1 MKTKMRLILIVLLV
15 ITFASCNS
23 EKLDKEKIKKLYTNC
38 VEKEFYK
45 DVVLE
50 KLILGEKRI
59 LNPKINSN
67 NTLENYKNLEDLGL
81 IKIESNNT
89 SFIGYVQYN
98 IDITEKGKPFLV
110 KIKDK
115 DFVICY
121 NKEIEDVKNIVTNDK
136 LPFAQAN
143 IIFKKT
149 NPTPFASLS
158 NKENEKI
165 LVNLKKTEIGWTLCD
180 NN

>member
-1 MKTKMRLILIVLLV
+1 MKMRLILLALTI
-15 ITFASCNS
+15 ITFTSCSS
-23 EKLDKEKIKKLYTNC
+23 EKLNKEKIKKLYNNC
-38 VEKEFYK
+38 VEKDFYK

-50 KLILGEKRI
+50 ELRLGKKKI
-59 LNPKINSN
+59 LNPKLNSN
-67 NTLENYKNLEDLGL
+67 NTLEHYKKLESLGL
-81 IKIESNNT
+81 IKIESNKT

-98 IDITEKGKPFLV
+98 IDITEKGKPYLV
-110 KIKDK
+110 KVKDK
-115 DFVICY
+115 DYVICY
-121 NKEIEDVKNIVTNDK
+121 DKEVKDVKNIVTNDK

-158 NKENEKI
+158 NKGNEKI

>member
-1 MKTKMRLILIVLLV
+1 MKKRLILVVLSV
-15 ITFASCNS
+15 ITFASCS
-23 EKLDKEKIKKLYTNC
+23 SKKLDKEKIKKLYNNC

-50 KLILGEKRI
+50 ELRLGKKKI
-59 LNPKINSN
+59 LNPKLNSN
-67 NTLENYKNLEDLGL
+67 NTLENYKKLEDLGL

-89 SFIGYVQYN
+89 SFIGFEQYN
-98 IDITEKGKPFLV
+98 INITAKGKSYLV

-121 NKEIEDVKNIVTNDK
+121 NKEIEDVKNIVTNEN

>member
-1 MKTKMRLILIVLLV
+1 MKKRLILVVLAV
-15 ITFASCNS
+15 ITFASCSN
-23 EKLDKEKIKKLYTNC
+23 EKLDKEKIKKLYNNC
-38 VEKEFYK
+38 VEKGFYK
-45 DVVLE
+45 HVVLE
-50 KLILGEKRI
+50 KLILGEKMI
-59 LNPKINSN
+59 FNPKNNSN
-67 NTLENYKNLEDLGL
+67 NTLEHYKSLENLGL

-89 SFIGYVQYN
+89 SFIGFEQYN
-98 IDITEKGKPFLV
+98 INITEKGKPYLV

-121 NKEIEDVKNIVTNDK
+121 NKEIADVKNIVTNEN

-149 NPTPFASLS
+149 NPTPFSSLS
-158 NKENEKI
+158 NKDNEKI
-165 LVNLKKTEIGWTLCD
+165 LINLKKTEIGWTLCD

>member
-1 MKTKMRLILIVLLV
+1 MKKRLILLVLSV
-15 ITFASCNS
+15 ITFASCIS
-23 EKLDKEKIKKLYTNC
+23 EKLDKEKIKKLYNNC

-50 KLILGEKRI
+50 KLNLGEKRI

-81 IKIESNNT
+81 IKIKSNNT
-89 SFIGYVQYN
+89 SFIGFEHYN
-98 IDITEKGKPFLV
+98 ITITEKGKPYLV

-115 DFVICY
+115 NFVICY

-158 NKENEKI
+158 NKDNEKI

>member
-1 MKTKMRLILIVLLV
+1 M
-15 ITFASCNS
+15 
-23 EKLDKEKIKKLYTNC
+23 
-38 VEKEFYK
+38 
-45 DVVLE
+45 
-50 KLILGEKRI
+50 
-59 LNPKINSN
+59 
-67 NTLENYKNLEDLGL
+67 EDLGL

-89 SFIGYVQYN
+89 SFIGFEQYN
-98 IDITEKGKPFLV
+98 INITEKGKSYLV

-121 NKEIEDVKNIVTNDK
+121 NKEIEDVKNIATNDK

-158 NKENEKI
+158 NKENEKV

>member
-1 MKTKMRLILIVLLV
+1 MKMKLILIVLSV

-23 EKLDKEKIKKLYTNC
+23 QKLDKDKIKKLYNNC
-38 VEKEFYK
+38 VEKELHK

-50 KLILGEKRI
+50 KLILGKKRI
-59 LNPKINSN
+59 LNPKIKSN
-67 NTLENYKNLEDLGL
+67 NSLKHYKKLEELGL

-89 SFIGYVQYN
+89 NFMGYEQYN
-98 IDITEKGKPFLV
+98 ISITEKGKPFLV
-110 KIKDK
+110 KVKDK

-121 NKEIEDVKNIVTNDK
+121 NKEIEDIKNIVTNDN

-149 NPTPFASLS
+149 NATPFSSLS
-158 NKENEKI
+158 TKENKKI
-165 LVNLKKTEIGWTLCD
+165 LVNLKKTEKGWTLCD